1 MWQSAFTTLK
11 ENPKADLSNCF
22 YCGKFIFSTQLI
34 KLNHFFLFQSGHIK
48 ESKTVR
54 RHSLKLPRS
63 VGLSVARCFV
73 RTKSDW
79 PNLTGLDPAT
89 IKFYRVIYSRHSHG
103 YFVLLKYCLV
113 RYLRKYSLLELDV
126 IMLASNWVQ
135 WMRSIASA
143 QLQFSDFLYVISS
156 KKGPPSPSPPPLH
169 GPSGLCGILNYYAMK
184 ILNTIFCY
192 GKGKVEK
199 IL

>member
-1 MWQSAFTTLK
+1 MVKPRPKSSDAAPLKLDYSSVVSTVTLNLRCK
-11 ENPKADLSNCF
+11 IFVLSTDVTKCF
-22 YCGKFIFSTQLI
+22 YHLKRKSKSRPFKLFLLWQIYFLDSVDKI
-34 KLNHFFLFQSGHIK
+34 KPFFLFQSGLIK

-54 RHSLKLPRS
+54 RHSLILPLS

-126 IMLASNWVQ
+126 IMLASN
-135 WMRSIASA
+135 
-143 QLQFSDFLYVISS
+143 
-156 KKGPPSPSPPPLH
+156 
-169 GPSGLCGILNYYAMK
+169 
-184 ILNTIFCY
+184 
-192 GKGKVEK
+192 
-199 IL
+199 

>member
-11 ENPKADLSNCF
+11 ENRKADLSNCF

-103 YFVLLKYCLV
+103 YFVLLKYRLV
-113 RYLRKYSLLELDV
+113 RYLRKYSLSELDV

-143 QLQFSDFLYVISS
+143 QLQFSDFLYVIKS
-156 KKGPPSPSPPPLH
+156 KKGPPSPPPPPPTRTLW
-169 GPSGLCGILNYYAMK
+169 PVRYMKLLCYENTQYNIL
-184 ILNTIFCY
+184 LW
-192 GKGKVEK
+192 
-199 IL
+199 

>member
-1 MWQSAFTTLK
+1 M
-11 ENPKADLSNCF
+11 
-22 YCGKFIFSTQLI
+22 
-34 KLNHFFLFQSGHIK
+34 FFLFQSGHIK

-63 VGLSVARCFV
+63 VGLSVARCFI
-73 RTKSDW
+73 RTKSDS

-126 IMLASNWVQ
+126 IMLASNLSTVNEVYCICSVTIF
-135 WMRSIASA
+135 RFS
-143 QLQFSDFLYVISS
+143 LRHQF
-156 KKGPPSPSPPPLH
+156 KKGATLPSPPLH
-169 GPSGLCGILNYYAMK
+169 GPSGLCGTLNYYAMK

-192 GKGKVEK
+192 GKGLVEK
-199 IL
+199 SLALN

>member
-34 KLNHFFLFQSGHIK
+34 KLNHVFLFQSGHIK

-113 RYLRKYSLLELDV
+113 RYLRKYSLLELNV

-156 KKGPPSPSPPPLH
+156 KKGPPSPPLPYTNPLACAVH
-169 GPSGLCGILNYYAMK
+169 
-184 ILNTIFCY
+184 
-192 GKGKVEK
+192 
-199 IL
+199 

>member
-22 YCGKFIFSTQLI
+22 YLFLDSVDKI
-34 KLNHFFLFQSGHIK
+34 KPPFLFQSGHIK

-113 RYLRKYSLLELDV
+113 RYLTKYSLLELNV
-126 IMLASNWVQ
+126 IMLVSNWVQ

-156 KKGPPSPSPPPLH
+156 KKGPPSPPLPYTNPLACAVH
-169 GPSGLCGILNYYAMK
+169 
-184 ILNTIFCY
+184 
-192 GKGKVEK
+192 
-199 IL
+199 

>member
-1 MWQSAFTTLK
+1 MWQSAFTTLN

-34 KLNHFFLFQSGHIK
+34 KLSHVFLFQSGHIK

-63 VGLSVARCFV
+63 VGLSVARCFI
-73 RTKSDW
+73 RTKSDS

-156 KKGPPSPSPPPLH
+156 KKGPPSPPLPSPTRTLWPVRYIYLFIY
-169 GPSGLCGILNYYAMK
+169 LFI
-184 ILNTIFCY
+184 IFPQ
-192 GKGKVEK
+192 
-199 IL
+199 